1 MLHILLDIKTTV
13 KTKVSKSFIGKIAK
27 QVLDIVGIKKGVEIS
42 LLLVGE
48 DKIRTLNRRYR
59 GQNRVTDV
67 LAFSQ
72 VESRK
77 HFVAPKTGLLPL
89 GDIIICY
96 PQAKR
101 QAKRFGHLVLTEV
114 AILFTHGLLHLLGM
128 DHEISQRRAKRMMEL
143 EKKIIRKL
151 NL

>member
-48 DKIRTLNRRYR
+48 NKIRTLNRRHR

-72 VESRK
+72 IESRK
-77 HFVAPKTGLLPL
+77 HFVAPKIGFLPL

-101 QAKRFGHLVLTEV
+101 QAKRFGHSVLTEV

-143 EKKIIRKL
+143 EKKIIKRL